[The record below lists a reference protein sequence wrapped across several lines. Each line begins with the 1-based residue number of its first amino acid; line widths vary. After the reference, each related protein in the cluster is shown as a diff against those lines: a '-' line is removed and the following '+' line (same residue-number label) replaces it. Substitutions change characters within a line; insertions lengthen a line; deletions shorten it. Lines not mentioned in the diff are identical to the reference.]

1 MPLIR
6 QPAIDPSQRDA
17 VVLHLGDLKV
27 VGDHLKESARREAES
42 ILAAGRAERDRLVT
56 AGRKDGHAAGHQQ
69 GLKEGR
75 EKGQQE
81 GKTQALAEWRDKL
94 AKLETAWVSALEAF
108 LGDRERLMIEARQDV
123 VTLAVMLA
131 ERVTKRALAIDP
143 RIVADQMTEVL
154 ALVAR
159 PTRLV
164 IAIHPADRPVV
175 EEVLPALRRRF
186 PNVQDLEIIDDASL
200 DPGSCIARTANG
212 QIDASINAQLTRI
225 AETLLPAGPTTNFA
239 AVIEAAAAPSPAEST
254 TSLAAEAPTPPPPT
268 TSSSPIEPPP
278 DTAPGTTA

>member
-56 AGRKDGHAAGHQQ
+56 AGRKDGHAAGLQQ
-69 GLKEGR
+69 GIKEGR

-94 AKLETAWVSALEAF
+94 AKLEAAWVSALETF
-108 LGDRERLMIEARQDV
+108 LGDRERMMIEARQDV

-131 ERVTKRALAIDP
+131 ERVTKRALAVDP

-186 PNVQDLEIIDDASL
+186 PNVQDLEMIDEPSL
-200 DPGSCIARTANG
+200 APGSCVARTASG
-212 QIDASINAQLTRI
+212 QIDASIDAQMTRI
-225 AETLLPAGPTTNFA
+225 AETLLPAGPTANFA
-239 AVIEAAAAPSPAEST
+239 AVVQAASAPAAPSEAAPPA
-254 TSLAAEAPTPPPPT
+254 ADVATP
-268 TSSSPIEPPP
+268 SPIEPPSAT
-278 DTAPGTTA
+278 DPGTTT